1 MGWDPRFCERSPMLE
16 PFAALAAP
24 LAECADWPRRAA
36 MASLVRARGIR
47 NARGM
52 PLCLAAPDAG
62 PALSYESRTYQSGAL
77 EAGEGEWHD
86 LFNVLAWTA
95 YPRSKAALNAR
106 HVEAARE
113 DGDGAGAAN
122 RGRVRDALT
131 LFDESGAI
139 FVSSEADLIDDLRE
153 FRWKNLFWTQRQR
166 VRTSVRVFVF
176 GHAVLEKALAPY
188 VGMTAHAIALHVD
201 RGFLE
206 DTPQRQLDVVD
217 ALTAAH
223 LGDTAQLRSPRELAP
238 LPLLGVPGWWSDNEC
253 EDFYHNAAYFR
264 PGRTRT
270 R

>member
-24 LAECADWPRRAA
+24 LADCAEWPRRAA
-36 MASLVRARGIR
+36 MASLVHAHRIR
-47 NARGM
+47 NARGT
-52 PLCLAAPDAG
+52 PLRLVAPDAG
-62 PALSYESRTYQSGAL
+62 PALSYESRVYESGAL
-77 EAGEGEWHD
+77 EVGEGEWHD

-106 HVEAARE
+106 HVVAARDDVE
-113 DGDGAGAAN
+113 GGGAAN

-131 LFDESGAI
+131 VFDESGAI
-139 FVSSEADLIDDLRE
+139 FVSSDADLIDDLRE
-153 FRWKNLFWTQRQR
+153 FRWKKLFWSQRER
-166 VRTSVRVFVF
+166 VRAAVRVFVF

-206 DTPQRQLDVVD
+206 DTLQRQLETVD

-223 LGDTAQLRSPRELAP
+223 LGDPARLRSPRELAP
-238 LPLLGVPGWWSDNEC
+238 LPLLGVPGWWPGNER
-253 EDFYHNAAYFR
+253 EDFYDDAAYFR

-270 R
+270 P